1 MHVAL
6 KIMLLFQQSK
16 KGTSM
21 APARTSLSYVK
32 HITGENWMIT
42 SIIYAIHCEHSVP
55 AMDDCHSF
63 ASLTS
68 ATSFPSST
76 FRKAILQMIANQY
89 MCRTTSIR
97 SSPLNSMYMS
107 GLKPSTC
114 STSKLQHSTQ
124 LQLTRAIFLVS
135 CYIWQTPKQLKH

>member
-1 MHVAL
+1 MQLRVDLQQNNGTGMHTTDTL
-6 KIMLLFQQSK
+6 QGKRQL
-16 KGTSM
+16 
-21 APARTSLSYVK
+21 
-32 HITGENWMIT
+32 HMIT
-42 SIIYAIHCEHSVP
+42 SSAHGTRCEQSVP
-55 AMDDCHSF
+55 SIDMDVCQSS

-76 FRKAILQMIANQY
+76 FCKAILQMIANQY

-114 STSKLQHSTQ
+114 STSKLQHSIQ
-124 LQLTRAIFLVS
+124 LQLTRAISLVS
-135 CYIWQTPKQLKH
+135 CYIYQNPKQLEY